1 MNKNGGNRGGA
12 HRIST
17 ILSGEQASLLI
28 ALFVLCAASAIL
40 SPVFLSA
47 TNIMNVLRQT
57 SLIAI
62 AGIGMVMIIL
72 MGEIDLSIGSTQALV
87 GITCVWVLNATG
99 SFAVALVASLLLGA
113 VLGLING
120 LLVTKARMNSLI
132 ATLGTM
138 AIFRGVALVVTNAVS
153 IQSKVESF
161 EDFGTGY
168 LGPFPIPV
176 VLTLVLFAIF
186 YYVLN
191 HMAFGRY
198 MYAVGGNVNASR
210 LSGLP
215 VDRMKIQVYV
225 MGSVFAALSAVILAS
240 RMSSGQPNAG
250 SGFEMQ
256 VIAAVILGGISLTGG
271 IGTLTGA
278 FIGML
283 ILGVLSNSLIL
294 LNVNTFYHEIARGAV
309 IIIAVYV
316 DGARRRNLQKKLI
329 KATD

>member
-12 HRIST
+12 HSISN
-17 ILSGEQASLLI
+17 ILSGDQASLLI
-28 ALFVLCAASAIL
+28 ALFVLCAVSATL

-87 GITCVWVLNATG
+87 GILCVWILNATG
-99 SFAVALVASLLLGA
+99 SFALALIGSLLLGA
-113 VLGLING
+113 ALGLING
-120 LLVTKARMNSLI
+120 LLVTKAKMNSLI

-138 AIFRGVALVVTNAVS
+138 AIFRGAALVITNAVS

-176 VLTLVLFAIF
+176 VLTIVLFAIF

-198 MYAVGGNVNASR
+198 IYAVGGNVNASR

-215 VDRMKIQVYV
+215 VDRMKVQVYV